1 MAAKA
6 KEIYKE
12 LSKDERI
19 SKEEK
24 RLREIYKDIP
34 ADTIALYD
42 GLIRRAAY
50 MRVELE
56 IYEKDM
62 SEKGYTEDFSQSDK
76 LQAYERGRPVVGFYN
91 TMAKNYSAVLK
102 QLAEKL
108 PTGSGTD
115 PSEELLKFAVG
126 GKK

>member
-1 MAAKA
+1 MIKIAAKN
-6 KEIYKE
+6 KE
-12 LSKDERI
+12 LSKEERI

-24 RLREIYKDIP
+24 RLREIYRDIP
-34 ADTIALYD
+34 ADVMALYD

-62 SEKGYTEDFSQSDK
+62 SDNGYTEDFSQSDK
-76 LQAYERGRPVVGFYN
+76 LSSYERGRPVVGFYN

-108 PTGSGTD
+108 PAGSASD